1 MFNKE
6 EKSTFSKDWGLGEKK
21 ELFKKEVVEVPKPIE
36 TSDAKAI
43 IKSIG
48 DNPDKS
54 ATFSGCDSSVWNEVY
69 LGLNKMKLHN
79 FCKWDTDSEKIK
91 YK

>member
-6 EKSTFSKDWGLGEKK
+6 STFRKDWGLDEKK

-36 TSDAKAI
+36 ASDAEAI

-54 ATFSGCDSSVWNEVY
+54 ATFSGCGPSVWNEVY
-69 LGLNKMKLHN
+69 QGLNKMKLHN
-79 FCKWDTDSEKIK
+79 FCKWDVDSERIQ